1 MSQLDTLPEEM
12 QRVLISGGQVWL
24 AAFKVV
30 SLENKIHIEPKEHLV
45 EPWYT
50 AALDEIGGYFVEE
63 LKPHV
68 PCTYGRKTEI
78 PDGCLV
84 GAVVFCTEMADD
96 GQMSIVAEFVLPPAL
111 MKPKIM
117 AAFSQIGDRGRWRLS
132 AAKGNA
138 VFEALVEA
146 TP

>member
-1 MSQLDTLPEEM
+1 MSQLGTLPHELK
-12 QRVLISGGQVWL
+12 RVLISGGQVWL

-30 SLENKIHIEPKEHLV
+30 LCENKIHIEPKEHLA

-50 AALDEIGGYFVEE
+50 AALDEIGGYFVKE
-63 LKPHV
+63 LEPHV
-68 PCTYGRKTEI
+68 PCTYGRKTENS
-78 PDGCLV
+78 DGCLV

-96 GQMSIVAEFVLPPAL
+96 GQMSTVVEFVLPPAL

-117 AAFSQIGDRGRWRLS
+117 AAFSLVGDRGRWRLS